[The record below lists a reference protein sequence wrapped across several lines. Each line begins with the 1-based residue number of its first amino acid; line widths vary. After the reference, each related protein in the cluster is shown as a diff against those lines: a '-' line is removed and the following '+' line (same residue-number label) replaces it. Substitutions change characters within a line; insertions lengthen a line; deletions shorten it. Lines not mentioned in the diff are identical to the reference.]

1 MNSTYIF
8 PQVDTLIHHQALLFM
23 CAVPSFK
30 MISLEQKALL
40 VTDTTELLAIFRKVN
55 WQLGV
60 SVDTTETTCLARWCW
75 SRGTGGTRLTS
86 PTPASILL
94 AGVCWAT
101 SRSVTGES
109 LLSPLRGDTRYTN
122 HHFPFR
128 RLWEQLRRLMKLDK
142 VGQVNSDGF
151 LYVNKSGV
159 CRFWCS
165 SWSCTASWTWRTWR
179 YSGPQSLENT
189 ARDISIW
196 TEITGAADG
205 KYIYGYLTTDNIQVS
220 AGKNDHG
227 KTIFEGNPWN

>member
-1 MNSTYIF
+1 M
-8 PQVDTLIHHQALLFM
+8 LI
-23 CAVPSFK
+23 
-30 MISLEQKALL
+30 
-40 VTDTTELLAIFRKVN
+40 
-55 WQLGV
+55 
-60 SVDTTETTCLARWCW
+60 
-75 SRGTGGTRLTS
+75 
-86 PTPASILL
+86 
-94 AGVCWAT
+94 
-101 SRSVTGES
+101 
-109 LLSPLRGDTRYTN
+109 TRYWRDEAELTYSSL
-122 HHFPFR
+122 HPPGWCLLGHLEASHRWEPPLSSQRRHEIHQPPLPFR

-205 KYIYGYLTTDNIQVS
+205 KYIYGYHTTDNIQVS

>member
-1 MNSTYIF
+1 MLITRYWRDEADLTY
-8 PQVDTLIHHQALLFM
+8 
-23 CAVPSFK
+23 S
-30 MISLEQKALL
+30 SLHPPGWC
-40 VTDTTELLAIFRKVN
+40 LLAH
-55 WQLGV
+55 LEV
-60 SVDTTETTCLARWCW
+60 SHRW
-75 SRGTGGTRLTS
+75 G
-86 PTPASILL
+86 
-94 AGVCWAT
+94 
-101 SRSVTGES
+101 

-122 HHFPFR
+122 HHFPLR

-205 KYIYGYLTTDNIQVS
+205 KYIYGYHTTDNIQVS